1 MYTAGRPRAMA
12 TLQTSARG
20 AFPSVMLRKFLPAL
34 LFALLLLGLA
44 PAASAVGE
52 DIVAVYS
59 ARLSRQDHY
68 ASDGVPLESP
78 AAVIRQDRA
87 NYHKFHRPDTEDDGD
102 SFFDSA
108 EHRALLERAL
118 ERGHTPRTAYRAIM
132 QGTPYITVTVYRDR
146 DGYYVD
152 VKIAGE

>member
-1 MYTAGRPRAMA
+1 MT
-12 TLQTSARG
+12 
-20 AFPSVMLRKFLPAL
+20 RKP
-34 LFALLLLGLA
+34 LFALTVAGLLFGLT
-44 PAASAVGE
+44 PAALAVGD

-87 NYHKFHRPDTEDDGD
+87 NYHKFHRPDTEDDD
-102 SFFDSA
+102 DNFFDSA

-132 QGTPYITVTVYRDR
+132 QGTPYITVTIYRDR
-146 DGYYVD
+146 GGYYVD

>member
-1 MYTAGRPRAMA
+1 MI
-12 TLQTSARG
+12 
-20 AFPSVMLRKFLPAL
+20 RKFLPAL
-34 LFALLLLGLA
+34 LFAALLTGFV

-52 DIVAVYS
+52 DLVAAYS

-87 NYHKFHRPDTEDDGD
+87 NYHKFHRPDDEDEFDE
-102 SFFDSA
+102 FFNTT
-108 EHRALLERAL
+108 EHRAMLERAL
-118 ERGHTPRTAYRAIM
+118 ERGHTPKAAYRAIM
-132 QGTPYITVTVYRDR
+132 NGTPYITVTVYRDR
-146 DGYYVD
+146 SGYYVD

>member
-1 MYTAGRPRAMA
+1 MTRRFFS
-12 TLQTSARG
+12 TLLA
-20 AFPSVMLRKFLPAL
+20 AAWFLAL
-34 LFALLLLGLA
+34 ASS
-44 PAASAVGE
+44 ASAVGE

-68 ASDGVPLESP
+68 ASDGVRLESP

-87 NYHKFHRPDTEDDGD
+87 NYHKFHRPDPEDEGD
-102 SFFDSA
+102 DFFDSA

-118 ERGHTPRTAYRAIM
+118 ERGHTPRSAYQAIM
-132 QGTPYITVTVYRDR
+132 GGTPRITVTVYRDR
-146 DGYYVD
+146 AGFYVD

>member
-1 MYTAGRPRAMA
+1 MTRQ
-12 TLQTSARG
+12 L
-20 AFPSVMLRKFLPAL
+20 LPGL
-34 LFALLLLGLA
+34 LFAPLLLGLA
-44 PAASAVGE
+44 PASFAVGE

-59 ARLSRQDHY
+59 ARLSRHDHY

-87 NYHKFHRPDTEDDGD
+87 NFHKFHRPDAEDEGD
-102 SFFDSA
+102 DFFDSA

-118 ERGHTPRTAYRAIM
+118 ERGHTPKAAYRAIM
-132 QGTPYITVTVYRDR
+132 DGNPLITVTVYRDR
-146 DGYYVD
+146 GGFYVD

>member
-1 MYTAGRPRAMA
+1 MPRK
-12 TLQTSARG
+12 L
-20 AFPSVMLRKFLPAL
+20 LPV
-34 LFALLLLGLA
+34 LLLAAGLFGLA
-44 PAASAVGE
+44 PVAPAVGE

-87 NYHKFHRPDTEDDGD
+87 NFHKFHRSDPEDEGD
-102 SFFDSA
+102 SFFDNA

-118 ERGHTPRTAYRAIM
+118 ERGHTPRPAYRTIM
-132 QGTPYITVTVYRDR
+132 GGTPLITVTVYRDR
-146 DGYYVD
+146 NGFYVD